1 MGLRH
6 LSVKNYAIV
15 DELELEFNHGMTVF
29 SGETGAGKSIMID
42 ALGLVLGDRA
52 QSSVVRKGADKTSIS
67 AIFDISDLP
76 EAQALLEDQD
86 IDFEDGECLLRRQI
100 SSEGKSRGYING
112 IAVPSQTLKALSE
125 HLIDIHGQHAH
136 QSLLRKDTQRKM
148 LDEYAGHEKRV
159 DGVKQAAENWK
170 KITIDL
176 EALSGDPAER
186 EGQKDLLRYQ
196 INELETSIVNPE
208 DLIATLDQHKRLANM
223 TRIAEACQQADTLFQ
238 DQESIVSRL
247 QKAITALE
255 QVSDFEPKIASII
268 EVMNEASIQLDE
280 AETQLRHL
288 TTSLDFDQ
296 SEFDLIES
304 RLSSLHDLARK
315 HQTQI
320 ETLPET
326 FEQLKKQLGD
336 LENSDQRFK
345 DLQDEQQQA
354 LNHYQKAAEK
364 LSASRKKHAK
374 ELSDQIS
381 KEMQI
386 LGMAGGQFEVK
397 LSSKDEEKPSST
409 GFDQIEFL
417 VSANPGQDLQPLNKV
432 ASGGELSRI
441 SLAIQAITAQGKGVP
456 TMVFDEVDVGIG
468 GGIAEIVGQK
478 MRELGKQKQVLCVTH
493 LPQVASLGHHHLL
506 VKKDSD
512 KDNTWTQITPLDQ
525 KERVSEIAR
534 MLGGLKITDQTLAHA
549 EEMLAND

>member
-6 LSVKNYAIV
+6 LSVKNFAIV
-15 DELELEFNHGMTVF
+15 DELEIEFNNGMTVF

-52 QSSVVRKGADKTSIS
+52 QSGVVRKGADKTSIA

-86 IDFEDGECLLRRQI
+86 IDFDDGECLLRRQI

-112 IAVPSQTLKALSE
+112 VSVPAQTLKTLSE

-136 QSLLRKDTQRKM
+136 QSLLRKDIQREM
-148 LDEYAGHEKRV
+148 LDEFAGHEKLV
-159 DGVKQAAENWK
+159 DAVINAAEKWK
-170 KITIDL
+170 TITHDL

-186 EGQKDLLRYQ
+186 DSQKDLLRYQ

-208 DLIATLDQHKRLANM
+208 DLIASLDQHKRMANV
-223 TRIAEACQQADTLFQ
+223 TLIAEACKTAEALFE
-238 DQESIVSRL
+238 DQESQASRL
-247 QKAITALE
+247 QTAITALE
-255 QVSDFEPKIASII
+255 QVSNFDPKIASII

-280 AETQLRHL
+280 AEAQLRHL
-288 TTSLDFDQ
+288 TETLDFDQ
-296 SEFDLIES
+296 NEFDSIES
-304 RLSSLHDLARK
+304 RLGSLNDLARK

-320 ETLPET
+320 EALPET
-326 FEQLKKQLGD
+326 FEQLKTQLND

-345 DLQDEQQQA
+345 ELQADQQNA
-354 LNHYQKAAEK
+354 LSHYQKVAEK
-364 LSASRKKHAK
+364 LSKSRKTQAK
-374 ELSDQIS
+374 KLSDQIT

-386 LGMAGGQFEVK
+386 LGMAGGKFEVRLTEK
-397 LSSKDEEKPSST
+397 NEEKPSTT
-409 GFDQIEFL
+409 GLDQIEFI

-441 SLAIQAITAQGKGVP
+441 SLAIQVITAQGKGVP

-525 KERVSEIAR
+525 KERVGEIAR

-549 EEMLAND
+549 EEMLDYD

>member
-6 LSVKNYAIV
+6 LSVKNYTIV
-15 DELELEFNHGMTVF
+15 DELELEFNDGMTVF

-52 QSSVVRKGADKTSIS
+52 QSGVVRKGADKTSIS
-67 AIFDISDLP
+67 AIFDVSDLP
-76 EAQALLEDQD
+76 VAQAFLKDQD
-86 IDFEDGECLLRRQI
+86 IDFEEGECLLRRQI
-100 SSEGKSRGYING
+100 SNEGKSRGYING
-112 IAVPSQTLKALSE
+112 VAVPSQTLKTLSE

-136 QSLLRKDTQRKM
+136 QSLLRKDTQREM
-148 LDEYAGHEKRV
+148 LDEFAGHEKLV
-159 DGVKQAAENWK
+159 ETVINKAENWK
-170 KITIDL
+170 TITRDL
-176 EALSGDPAER
+176 EALRGDPAEHD
-186 EGQKDLLRYQ
+186 GQKDLLRYQ
-196 INELETSIVNPE
+196 INELEVSIVNPE
-208 DLIATLDQHKRLANM
+208 DLIASLEQHKRLANM
-223 TRIAEACQQADTLFQ
+223 TLIAEACQTAEALFQ
-238 DQESIVSRL
+238 DQESQASRL
-247 QKAITALE
+247 QTAINALE
-255 QVSDFEPKIASII
+255 QVRDFDPKIASII
-268 EVMNEASIQLDE
+268 EVMTEASIQLDE

-288 TTSLDFDQ
+288 TETLDFDQ
-296 SEFDLIES
+296 NEFDSIES
-304 RLSSLHDLARK
+304 RLGSLHDLARK

-320 ETLPET
+320 EALPDT
-326 FEQLKKQLGD
+326 FEQLKKLLND

-345 DLQDEQQQA
+345 ELQDEQQQA
-354 LNHYQKAAEK
+354 LNQYQQAAEK
-364 LSASRKKHAK
+364 LSKSRTTQAKK
-374 ELSDQIS
+374 LSDQVT

-386 LGMAGGQFEVK
+386 LGMAGGKFEVR
-397 LSSKDEEKPSST
+397 LTNKDKENPTPT
-409 GFDQIEFL
+409 GFDQIEFI

-441 SLAIQAITAQGKGVP
+441 SLAIQVITAQGKGVP

-478 MRELGKQKQVLCVTH
+478 MRKLGKQKQVLCVTH

-512 KDNTWTQITPLDQ
+512 KDNTWTQITPLGQ
-525 KERVSEIAR
+525 KERVGEIAR